1 MTIDD
6 KLKKVIE
13 QVYEEIK
20 KNDKKK
26 KNETFETIKLMLSFT
41 AMNILAYI
49 FICLIILLSIHLLI
63 KF

>member
-20 KNDKKK
+20 KNEKKK
-26 KNETFETIKLMLSFT
+26 KNETLETIKLMLSFT
-41 AMNILAYI
+41 VMNILAYI
-49 FICLIILLSIHLLI
+49 FICLIILFTIHLLV